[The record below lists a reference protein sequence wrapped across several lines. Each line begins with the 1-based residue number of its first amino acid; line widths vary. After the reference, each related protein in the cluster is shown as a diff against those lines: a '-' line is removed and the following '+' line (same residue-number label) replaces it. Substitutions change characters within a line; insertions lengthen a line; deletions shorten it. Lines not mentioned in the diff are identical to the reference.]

1 MISHEWF
8 RSSAGGDGVASMS
21 SILILLALSVLSGLV
36 LGVSHF
42 SWLTILLAGAALA
55 PLSAVVFQNQGF
67 GALSGI
73 SITVTCLA
81 INQAAFVV
89 GRIRANDGPED
100 GSVEDHLPQQRADD
114 EPQDGRDDDIR
125 RQHEQ
130 QQNSQFKLA
139 QLTNQRQ
146 ADLTP

>member
-1 MISHEWF
+1 
-8 RSSAGGDGVASMS
+8 MS
-21 SILILLALSVLSGLV
+21 SVLILLALSALSGFV
-36 LGVSHF
+36 LGSGQF
-42 SWLTILLAGAALA
+42 SWPAILVAGAVLA

-81 INQAAFVV
+81 INQAAYVV

-100 GSVEDHLPQQRADD
+100 GAVEDLPQQRADD

-130 QQNSQFKLA
+130 QQNSQFKPV

>member
-1 MISHEWF
+1 
-8 RSSAGGDGVASMS
+8 MS
-21 SILILLALSVLSGLV
+21 SVLILLALSALSGFV
-36 LGVSHF
+36 LGSGQF
-42 SWLTILLAGAALA
+42 SWPAILVAGAGLA
-55 PLSAVVFQNQGF
+55 PLSTVVLQNQGF

-81 INQAAFVV
+81 INQAAYVV

>member
-1 MISHEWF
+1 MVPILG
-8 RSSAGGDGVASMS
+8 GGDGVASMS
-21 SILILLALSVLSGLV
+21 SILILLALSVLSGFV
-36 LGVSHF
+36 LGISHF
-42 SWLTILLAGAALA
+42 SWLTILVAGASLA

-81 INQAAFVV
+81 INQAAYVV

>member
-1 MISHEWF
+1 
-8 RSSAGGDGVASMS
+8 MS
-21 SILILLALSVLSGLV
+21 SVLILLALSALSGFV
-36 LGVSHF
+36 LGSGQF
-42 SWLTILLAGAALA
+42 SWPAIVAAGTVLA
-55 PLSAVVFQNQGF
+55 PLSAVAFQNQGF

-81 INQAAFVV
+81 ISQAAYVV
-89 GRIRANDGPED
+89 GTIHANDGPED

-114 EPQDGRDDDIR
+114 EPKDGRDDDIR
-125 RQHEQ
+125 REHEQ

-146 ADLTP
+146 ADLTA